1 MKYSKAGILK
11 KKVSPASDI
20 LQEEAKR
27 MQEKL
32 SELKEFMTKEKEKR
46 DAGPRMKDGS
56 KWRSAATS
64 KPISGY
70 ADLVLTQKPKIA
82 KSSKVIL
89 EESKS
94 AKPSISLDAFL
105 SSCGLQKYLKLFH
118 EQGIEDIEILQE
130 LKENHLSDL
139 GIPIGH
145 RLKILKKLKELKE
158 PKEPKDP
165 AGTESTLTAPSPN
178 PNPIPIPSTDL
189 RPISGPQDSMNFE
202 MFKEALENFS
212 KSGSATKLKPKT
224 KQIEDF
230 PKKVR
235 FLDSV
240 TEEML
245 PKNVKGLI
253 QEDSWTSGDAKLT
266 ETFEESSATSVP
278 VIIKDKK
285 SCWNCYKIYEAANVV
300 IAFDKEFCGKG
311 CLDHYK
317 KSRTEICA
325 CGKSFVKDF
334 GFIELAQWT
343 CSEECAE
350 KVKAQDEKLS
360 SEDGVQDLGV
370 DKGEEV
376 GSESLD
382 VESDFNYE
390 SDDNVFVDP
399 VTGDAY
405 VR

>member
-32 SELKEFMTKEKEKR
+32 SELKDFMNKEKEKR

-56 KWRSAATS
+56 KWRSAATT

-70 ADLVLTQKPKIA
+70 ADLVLTQKPKIS
-82 KSSKVIL
+82 KTSKVTI

-118 EQGIEDIEILQE
+118 DQGIEDIEILQE

-158 PKEPKDP
+158 LKEEKETP
-165 AGTESTLTAPSPN
+165 ANEEKPPEPPSN
-178 PNPIPIPSTDL
+178 PPPGPDL
-189 RPISGPQDSMNFE
+189 RPASGPQDSVNFE

-224 KQIEDF
+224 KNIEEF

-253 QEDSWTSGDAKLT
+253 QEDSWTSGDGKLT
-266 ETFEESSATSVP
+266 ETFEESCATSVP
-278 VIIKDKK
+278 VIIKDKR
-285 SCWNCYKIYEAANVV
+285 SCWHCYKIYEAASVL
-300 IAFDKEFCGKG
+300 IAFEKEFCGKG
-311 CLDHYK
+311 CLDHYR
-317 KSRTEICA
+317 KSRTEVCV
-325 CGKSFVKDF
+325 CGKSFVKDL

-343 CSEECAE
+343 CSEACAE
-350 KVKAQDEKLS
+350 KVKSQDEELN
-360 SEDGVQDLGV
+360 SEDLASNGLHGTN
-370 DKGEEV
+370 EPLEM
-376 GSESLD
+376 ESLD

-390 SDDNVFVDP
+390 SDDNIFIDP
-399 VTGDAY
+399 ATGDAY